1 MVLKRV
7 LQFIWTG
14 IMIIRALTQLN
25 FLKALQSTE
34 TAIILMGKVKT
45 GFLIYIKGFTEVSF
59 R

>member
-25 FLKALQSTE
+25 LKALQSTE